1 MDVKNIL
8 DQLLGSGKQLATK
21 TGDFAASQLG
31 VPAAGPER
39 NSALSNLGKGAAVGG
54 LLALLLGTKTGRSV
68 TGKAVK
74 YGSLAA
80 VAAVAYK
87 AYESWQS
94 DQTGQVGQSGPGP
107 ASLSGPPALPGQ
119 SITDLDEAESNKRGL
134 TLLQAMIAAANAD
147 GHINPDERAR
157 IETQLHNLDLGED
170 AKQLAERELRSPL
183 SVEQLASR
191 VDSQAAASEVY
202 LLSSLVVDERD
213 PMEQQYLERLA
224 VALQL
229 PADLVVRLN
238 AASTF

>member
-1 MDVKNIL
+1 MKNIL
-8 DQLLGSGKQLATK
+8 DQLLSSGKDMATK
-21 TGDFAASQLG
+21 TKDFAESSLGIPASG
-31 VPAAGPER
+31 EGRDKAM
-39 NSALSNLGKGAAVGG
+39 SNLGKGAAVGG

-87 AYESWQS
+87 AYQGWQS
-94 DQTGQVGQSGPGP
+94 GQGAAP
-107 ASLSGPPALPGQ
+107 ATSGPPALPGKA
-119 SITDLDEAESNKRGL
+119 ITDLEEAESNKRGL

-147 GHINPDERAR
+147 GHIDDSERSR
-157 IETQLHNLDLGED
+157 IETHLHTIELGSD
-170 AKQLAERELRSPL
+170 AKKLIEQELRNPL

-213 PMEQQYLERLA
+213 PIEQQYLDRLA
-224 VALQL
+224 AALKL
-229 PADLVVRLN
+229 PEDLVVRLTE
-238 AASTF
+238 ASKF